1 MIAVVFKT
9 AGVNK
14 MELFSPFT
22 NPLYVTVSA
31 GFATPSFLV
40 ILFAVIVKFALSTV
54 KDLDMLVSVYTPSP
68 NCEAMMFVVP
78 APTICISPVEETV
91 ATEVLELE

>member
-1 MIAVVFKT
+1 
-9 AGVNK
+9 
-14 MELFSPFT
+14 
-22 NPLYVTVSA
+22 
-31 GFATPSFLV
+31 
-40 ILFAVIVKFALSTV
+40 
-54 KDLDMLVSVYTPSP
+54 MLVSVYTPSP